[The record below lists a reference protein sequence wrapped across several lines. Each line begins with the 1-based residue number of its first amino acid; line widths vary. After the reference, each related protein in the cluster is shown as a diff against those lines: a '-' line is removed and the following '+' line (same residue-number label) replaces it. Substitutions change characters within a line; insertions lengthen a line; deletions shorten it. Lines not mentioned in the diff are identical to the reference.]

1 MKAFGLSLPFDTTF
15 GLLLLA
21 GCGLGV
27 VALRDRRALL
37 AMLLAQIVLLNLF
50 YQLVLPSR
58 LAAIKLLA
66 GLGAWGL
73 FALTA
78 WQTRAATAA
87 RTNTTSGG
95 LLDGTTQ
102 QQPALTAAQIAAYT
116 AAEAPEYVNTPVV
129 QAIRSTATRLPAKFD
144 WQRRFAPGLM
154 FRLLAGLLVCI
165 TAQQLASQAQQS
177 FNDLP
182 LPLFQAV
189 SFMVTLGLLT
199 LGLTE
204 EPFKTGLG
212 LLAAWN
218 GFQLFYV
225 AVEPAL
231 AVFGLLAAIDLG
243 IALSMCY
250 LVIVRTRA
258 VVAQP

>member
-1 MKAFGLSLPFDTTF
+1 
-15 GLLLLA
+15 
-21 GCGLGV
+21 
-27 VALRDRRALL
+27 
-37 AMLLAQIVLLNLF
+37 
-50 YQLVLPSR
+50 
-58 LAAIKLLA
+58 
-66 GLGAWGL
+66 
-73 FALTA
+73 
-78 WQTRAATAA
+78 
-87 RTNTTSGG
+87 
-95 LLDGTTQ
+95 
-102 QQPALTAAQIAAYT
+102 
-116 AAEAPEYVNTPVV
+116 
-129 QAIRSTATRLPAKFD
+129 
-144 WQRRFAPGLM
+144 
-154 FRLLAGLLVCI
+154 
-165 TAQQLASQAQQS
+165 
-177 FNDLP
+177 
-182 LPLFQAV
+182 
-189 SFMVTLGLLT
+189 MVTLGLLT